1 MEILSEE
8 DREFIK
14 QKADIYIAEEKVM
27 YKKFFHSRN
36 IFILSVILPG
46 FYLIKSNEFSALIIS
61 LLSAFSLIMSI
72 VLFKNYMFLKQAR
85 WYVWAW
91 ATPHDEHM
99 RQFNKWL
106 REQEK

>member
-27 YKKFFHSRN
+27 YRKFFHSRN
-36 IFILSVILPG
+36 IFILSVILIG
-46 FYLIKSNEFSALIIS
+46 FYSAKSQEHSTLIIS
-61 LLSAFSLIMSI
+61 LLSAFSLCTALL
-72 VLFKNYMFLKQAR
+72 LFKNYMFLKQAR

-99 RQFNKWL
+99 
-106 REQEK
+106 